1 MFNIKTK
8 LAAFGVFTALLALL
22 LTAVSIVWVLI
33 DDNIARTRLELANDI
48 ETIKIELASNEKRFL
63 SAARQTAELEE
74 LGLKV
79 KHISRYKTNY
89 NPSVTRPLYSA
100 LASAAYDSGKIAG
113 DIWKTLIYDGQGDLV
128 AFSHIEAH
136 EAKKGYVH
144 NFPDPKFMIAEGKTD
159 ADPLANAWQ
168 EAPGYPGFD
177 AHFAP
182 PLPAKEAMSFS
193 RSGDT
198 LTLKT
203 FYPIMGFAFDPKSHK
218 MAPSQVGFV
227 MTENPL
233 DRAFVEKLKK
243 LLPDRQVNIYLFDA
257 EGVHLSAG
265 TLETHT
271 LPAIPAAESNA
282 TETVEM
288 EDSRYLQRILPL
300 YDRDRLVGA
309 IAVLQTKKTLLDYL
323 FELFDS
329 LLFAIGFT
337 LLVIIPVSILLVR
350 TLTRPI
356 ERLQEGI
363 KEIQTGS
370 LGHQIDVSSSD
381 EIAQL
386 TRSFNRMSTDL
397 HEFATAIQERENAL
411 KLSQKE
417 LEYLSTHDALTDL
430 PNRRLFM
437 LRLEH
442 AIEHAKRRKTKIAVL
457 FLDLDEFK
465 QVNDTLGHDVGDH
478 LLVEVSNRLLD
489 TVRGSDTLAR
499 IGGDEFNILIEDVK
513 QIRDVEVVVEKLL
526 VDFKLPFVCG
536 NHELSTTASI
546 GVALYPDDGEDMV
559 TLIKNADLAMY
570 QSKDEGRNNYS
581 FFSKKLS
588 EYIEERTT
596 YINAMKNAM
605 KEEFGEF
612 YLLYQPKICLQ
623 TGKISGVEALARWR
637 SPELGLIGPDVFIKI
652 AEETNLIIPL
662 GEWILNRAFK
672 DYKTMHASGC
682 RYPKISINVS
692 SVQLRNSDMI
702 RTVKRALKESGIAP
716 EQVELEITES
726 YVVTDQEKALRT
738 LQELRDMHLDIAIDD
753 FGTGYSSMSYLQK
766 LPVTRLK
773 IDKSFV
779 DELPDSMEST
789 AIAKAIIAL
798 ANTFGLHIT
807 AEGVE
812 TQQQLDYL
820 RSIQCHEVQGYY
832 YSKPLSYREFVDFYC
847 TYNKAARQDRPEA
860 R

>member
-1 MFNIKTK
+1 MFNIKSK
-8 LAAFGVFTALLALL
+8 LTAFGVFTALLALL

-33 DDNIARTRLELANDI
+33 DDSIAQTRLELKNDI
-48 ETIKIELASNEKRFL
+48 ETIRIELASNEARFL
-63 SAARQTAELEE
+63 AAARQTAELEE

-113 DIWKTLIYDGQGDLV
+113 DIWKTSIYDSEGDLV
-128 AFSHIEAH
+128 AFSLIEDAD
-136 EAKKGYVH
+136 AKKGYVH

-168 EAPGYPGFD
+168 ETLNYPGFD
-177 AHFAP
+177 AHYAP
-182 PLPAKEAMSFS
+182 AIPTKETMRYS

-198 LTLKT
+198 LTVKA
-203 FYPIMGFAFDPKSHK
+203 FYPIMGFAFDPATHK
-218 MAPSQVGFV
+218 MAPAQVGFV

-233 DRAFVEKLKK
+233 DRSFVEKLKK
-243 LLPDRQVNIYLFDA
+243 LLPDRQINIYRSDA
-257 EGVHLSAG
+257 DGMHLSAG
-265 TLETHT
+265 TLESLTP
-271 LPAIPAAESNA
+271 PAIPAAESGVA
-282 TETVEM
+282 ETVEM
-288 EDSRYLQRILPL
+288 EDAKYLQRVLPL
-300 YDRDRLVGA
+300 YDGDRLVGA

-337 LLVIIPVSILLVR
+337 LLVIIPVSIFLVR

-363 KEIQTGS
+363 KEIQSGS
-370 LGHQIDVSSSD
+370 LGHQIKVSSSD

-397 HEFATAIQERENAL
+397 FEFATAIQERENAL
-411 KLSQKE
+411 KMSQKE

-526 VDFKLPFVCG
+526 VDFKLPFVCD
-536 NHELSTTASI
+536 NHEISTTASI
-546 GVALYPDDGEDMV
+546 GVSLYPNDGEDMV

-581 FFSKKLS
+581 FFSRQLS

-596 YINAMKNAM
+596 YINAMKNAIN
-605 KEEFGEF
+605 EEFGEF
-612 YLLYQPKICLQ
+612 YLLYQPKISLQ
-623 TGKISGVEALARWR
+623 TGEVSGVEALARWR
-637 SPELGLIGPDVFIKI
+637 SPELGLVGPDVFIKI

-662 GEWILNRAFK
+662 GEWILNQAFR
-672 DYKTMHASGC
+672 DYKSMQAGGC
-682 RYPKISINVS
+682 RYQKISINVS

-702 RTVKRALKESGIAP
+702 RTVKRAIRESGISP
-716 EQVELEITES
+716 GQVELEITES
-726 YVVTDQEKALRT
+726 YIVTDQEQALRT

-779 DELPDSMEST
+779 DELPDSKEST

-820 RSIQCHEVQGYY
+820 KSIKCHEVQGYF
-832 YSKPLSYREFVDFYC
+832 YSKPLSYKEFVDFYC
-847 TYNKAARQDRPEA
+847 AHNREYKQ
-860 R
+860 